1 MKALCFI
8 TESTLLWVVL
18 PLWILSG
25 SASGIGIFFVV
36 GLAMVV
42 VSVAFSLYSSLA
54 AFYWTGSF
62 PGLLTVQDRTIT
74 SGPYRFIRQPLY
86 VGYTFF
92 LLGIVM
98 LSGEFL
104 FLMLWAAISC
114 CLLLYTVFRERKLAE
129 RDERYAS
136 YRETV
141 PLLLPRRGKYIP
153 FDFTRCV
160 PWLFIATSL
169 VVKFLILIL
178 LPSKVKN
185 ARVLRERKPFI
196 IALAHQTHYDG
207 PLIFYSTWRY
217 FRFVG
222 TAIYVDRMRLLR
234 NFGTIP
240 VKRYTIDTTAI
251 RQMLSTIKEGIPL
264 GIAPEAA
271 RSWDGKFLSVKK
283 EIWKLFKML
292 KTPIVPVKFYGI
304 QRLWPRWAGI
314 FSPGFSTVE
323 FGDPVQ
329 PDDPEMERKISDFL
343 SKEDPTFEK
352 PYRSYRHIERL
363 IWRCPSC
370 GKIGSIKGFH
380 SGFSCGSCG
389 KSWNRPS
396 VNKVIELHEKIK
408 PGNMGLSFP
417 VRDRVFFRGEEVEGL
432 IMEDSATIG
441 GFSLRYSD
449 IKNSSIEK
457 SVEPVFGTADEM
469 VIFKSNSSALMWQ
482 EIIDF
487 QIKFRLKRDD
497 YHTDL
502 WG

>member
-1 MKALCFI
+1 MKTLSYIA
-8 TESTLLWVVL
+8 ESILLWGVL

-25 SASGIGIFFVV
+25 SASGIGVLAV
-36 GLAMVV
+36 AGLVTAV
-42 VSVAFSLYSSLA
+42 VSAAFSLYSTLV
-54 AFYWTGSF
+54 AFYWTGKF
-62 PGLLTVQDRTIT
+62 PGLLTVQNQTVT

-86 VGYTFF
+86 VGYSLF
-92 LLGIVM
+92 LLGVVL
-98 LSGEFL
+98 LSGKYL
-104 FLMLWAAISC
+104 FLVLWAGICC
-114 CLLLYTVFRERKLAE
+114 CLLLYTLFIEKKLVD
-129 RDERYAS
+129 RDERYAK

-141 PLLLPRRGKYIP
+141 PLLLPGRGKYIP

-169 VVKFLILIL
+169 VVKFLVLVL

-185 ARVLRERKPFI
+185 ARVLKERKPFI

-207 PLIFYSTWRY
+207 PLLFYSTWRY
-217 FRFVG
+217 IRFVG
-222 TAIYVDRMRLLR
+222 TAIYVDRMKLLR

-240 VKRYTIDTTAI
+240 VKRYTIDTSAI

-292 KTPIVPVKFYGI
+292 KTPIIPVKFYGI

-343 SKEDPTFEK
+343 SKEDPTFDK

-370 GKIGSIKGFH
+370 GKVGSIESFRR
-380 SGFSCGSCG
+380 GFSCNSCG

-396 VNKVIELHEKIK
+396 VNEVIELHEKIK

-417 VRDRVFFRGEEVEGL
+417 VKDRVFFRGEEVDGL
-432 IMEDSATIG
+432 IMEDSAMIG
-441 GFSLRYSD
+441 DFSLKYSD

-457 SVEPVFGTADEM
+457 SIEPVFGTADEM